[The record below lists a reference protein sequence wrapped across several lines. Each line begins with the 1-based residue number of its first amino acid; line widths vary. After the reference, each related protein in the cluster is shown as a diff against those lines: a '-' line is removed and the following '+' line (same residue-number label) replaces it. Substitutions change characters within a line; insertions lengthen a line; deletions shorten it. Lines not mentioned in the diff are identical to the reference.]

1 MNRGMLGIGKAVFY
15 IGFVALFF
23 IGALCMFGMI
33 GVDRNHKAAI
43 FVQPKHN
50 CSNEISEKQDIDK
63 YVARFS
69 DKDKQ

>member
-1 MNRGMLGIGKAVFY
+1 
-15 IGFVALFF
+15 
-23 IGALCMFGMI
+23 MFGI
-33 GVDRNHKAAI
+33 VEADRNYKAAI
-43 FVQPKHN
+43 FVQLKHD

>member
-1 MNRGMLGIGKAVFY
+1 
-15 IGFVALFF
+15 
-23 IGALCMFGMI
+23 MFGMV
-33 GVDRNHKAAI
+33 GADRNYKAAI
-43 FVQPKHN
+43 FVQSKHN